1 MHKIIESKTNENLT
15 EDQFDFMKKRGT
27 REVIIWLRIIIEKM
41 FRINKSL
48 FIAISDLEKVFN
60 NVKWAK
66 IFMIIEDIEVDY
78 NDRKIIH
85 SLYINEIAVI
95 ETEKYKNQVDS
106 KTSKG
111 VKQGYNL
118 SPTLFNLYV
127 EEALKEV
134 RKKNI

>member
-60 NVKWAK
+60 NAKWAK